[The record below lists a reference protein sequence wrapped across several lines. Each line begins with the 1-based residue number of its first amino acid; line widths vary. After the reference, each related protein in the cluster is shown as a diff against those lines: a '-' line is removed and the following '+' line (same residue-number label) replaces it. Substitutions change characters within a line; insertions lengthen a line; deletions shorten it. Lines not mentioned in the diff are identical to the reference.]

1 MFIIKSKINDSYFTG
16 NFDNGK
22 PKFVDDI
29 NKAITYDSKGDAK
42 LTIRQLNLRN
52 AEAVK
57 F

>member
-16 NFDNGK
+16 NFDKGE
-22 PKFVDDI
+22 PKFTNDK
-29 NKAITYDSKGDAK
+29 NEAITYDSKGDAK
-42 LTIRQLNLRN
+42 LTIRQLNIRN